1 MKEDARFF
9 IARIAMNT
17 ILKDL
22 DATQDYAPHV
32 EKDIMM
38 NGLKDYRG
46 R

>member
-1 MKEDARFF
+1 MKEDVLSG
-9 IARIAMNT
+9 IARIATNI